1 MEANMPRIDAI
12 YCITN
17 FLNWIFHFTWL
28 YWAARWYIHK
38 QEEPVYHL
46 HIAYCIHYVYR
57 LANILNIWAPLYGV
71 SAVRATGMAYSVQEW
86 ESREFLIVENIRLVC
101 RIDLTADF
109 GVKTNAKFTPKYKL
123 REKSKIG
130 ILSCLYT
137 VTLSSDSYLS
147 WRTFSDVQFL
157 WGKGVMML

>member
-1 MEANMPRIDAI
+1 
-12 YCITN
+12 
-17 FLNWIFHFTWL
+17 
-28 YWAARWYIHK
+28 
-38 QEEPVYHL
+38 
-46 HIAYCIHYVYR
+46 
-57 LANILNIWAPLYGV
+57 
-71 SAVRATGMAYSVQEW
+71 MAYSVQEW

-109 GVKTNAKFTPKYKL
+109 GVKTNAKFTPNCKL

-130 ILSCLYT
+130 ILSSLYT

-147 WRTFSDVQFL
+147 RRTFSDVQFL